1 MLTTPTSQNPTP
13 TPIRLPGVPIED
25 RLPRP
30 DHQRGLSNRDGGTER
45 WPRLTE
51 VPERAYLTAQNPHHK
66 LGTGSVEITGF
77 LSMGRDLDMG
87 LQLQSDSVSLR
98 HCRIERRESSGWFI
112 RDLQSTN
119 GTYLNGSKIGEAR
132 LKDHDLIQVGE
143 FSFYFTELPWRA
155 LELSSKSPIWEAEL
169 RRLPQFAKTDFSVL
183 LVGPSGSGKEILAE
197 AIHRHSPRAK
207 MPFIAIN
214 CSALSENLIE
224 SELFGHLRGSYTG
237 ATHDRKGAFEAARGG
252 TLFLDEI
259 GDLPLS
265 LQPKLLRALEA
276 KEIRPVGS
284 DRCIKTDVR
293 IIAATHKN
301 LSHLVKLGHFREDL
315 YWRLNV
321 CSMNP
326 PALRDRMEDFTDL
339 VYQFCRNYRVR
350 LSHNAIER
358 LREHSWPGNIREL
371 RSVIQRAAAYYPGQS
386 IQPEDLSNIMEP
398 RLYPEVMPLADSVS
412 SSNHQ
417 GPVGMHS
424 APGVGQNVIRE
435 IEREMII
442 RRLTANRGNQR
453 KTAQDLGLPKSTLH
467 DRLRTYGIDPN
478 LFRI

>member
-1 MLTTPTSQNPTP
+1 MLATP
-13 TPIRLPGVPIED
+13 TPSKSEIRLSHDPIED

-30 DHQRGLSNRDGGTER
+30 EHQRGLMMREAPTER

-51 VPERAYLTAQNPHHK
+51 VPERAYLTSPTPNSAMGVNS
-66 LGTGSVEITGF
+66 LEISGF
-77 LSMGRDLDMG
+77 LSMGRDPDMG
-87 LQLQSDSVSLR
+87 LRLDSDSVSLR
-98 HCRIERRESSGWFI
+98 HCRIERRDSSGWFL

-119 GTYLNGSKIGEAR
+119 GTYLNGSRVSEAR
-132 LKDHDLIQVGE
+132 LKDHDFIQVGE
-143 FSFYFTELPWRA
+143 FSFYFTEQPWRA

-197 AIHRHSPRAK
+197 AIHRHSTRAK
-207 MPFIAIN
+207 MPFVAIN
-214 CSALSENLIE
+214 CSALSESLIE

-301 LSHLVKLGHFREDL
+301 LIHLVKLGHFREDL

-321 CSMNP
+321 CSMSP

-339 VYQFCRNYRVR
+339 VYQLCRSYRVR

-371 RSVIQRAAAYYPGQS
+371 RSVIQRAAAYYPGQN
-386 IQPEDLSNIMEP
+386 IQPEDLANIMEP
-398 RLYPEVMPLADSVS
+398 RLYPEVMPLADSVNPHAQYLSGS
-412 SSNHQ
+412 SST
-417 GPVGMHS
+417 P
-424 APGVGQNVIRE
+424 PGVGQNVIRE

-478 LFRI
+478 QFKI